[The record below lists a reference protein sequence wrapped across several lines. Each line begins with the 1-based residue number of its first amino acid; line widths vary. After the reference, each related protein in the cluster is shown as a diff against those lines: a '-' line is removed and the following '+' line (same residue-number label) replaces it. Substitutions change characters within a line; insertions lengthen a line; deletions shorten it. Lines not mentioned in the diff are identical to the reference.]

1 MTMSILLTI
10 IEWFSFYIVFYF
22 FNLVIPMEILA
33 SVIATQ
39 ILRAIIFSFSEKGIE
54 NLTRQSSKDKEKTLK
69 LIIAT
74 TVSILLLL
82 LNIIYLYIMIYLL
95 YVYPLSLFF
104 SLVIT
109 LTLTG
114 GITGFV
120 LAITAKQK

>member
-54 NLTRQSSKDKEKTLK
+54 TLTRQSSKDKEKTLK

-74 TVSILLLL
+74 TGSILLLL
-82 LNIIYLYIMIYLL
+82 LNITYLYIAIYLL
-95 YVYPLSLFF
+95 YAYPLSLFF

-109 LTLTG
+109 LALTG